1 MDRFRAPAC
10 YLSQPRRT
18 PQSRRS
24 PKRAMSRTFSAA
36 IVMTEA
42 GAVHAP
48 KTCLPYSTGL
58 TNSRTQSSYVASVT
72 TRTTETVSAQPAA
85 GTTNQS
91 QTAETAR
98 TWKARDIQ
106 RLGQLPLDTDD
117 PSPAQ
122 TEARITALNNR
133 VRDLPGDEDVGVSE
147 EEDGILKEILRC
159 EGQG

>member
-1 MDRFRAPAC
+1 
-10 YLSQPRRT
+10 
-18 PQSRRS
+18 
-24 PKRAMSRTFSAA
+24 MSRTFSAA
-36 IVMTEA
+36 IVMTET
-42 GAVHAP
+42 GA
-48 KTCLPYSTGL
+48 
-58 TNSRTQSSYVASVT
+58 SSYTASVT
-72 TRTTETVSAQPAA
+72 TRTTEIVSAQPAA
-85 GTTNQS
+85 GATNQS

-117 PSPAQ
+117 PAPAQ

-147 EEDGILKEILRC
+147 EEDRILKEILRC